1 MAREDELTIENAE
14 LRFKNFSG
22 KEGKFNAKGNRN
34 FCILLNPADAN
45 DLAAEGWNVRTL
57 KPRDPEDEEIPY
69 IQVKVNYDGFSK
81 PIIWLVTEING
92 KPVKKNKLD
101 KDGIDI
107 LDWAEIKSVDLTVRP
122 YHYDVNGKKG
132 IKGYLKSMYVTIAE
146 DRFASK
152 YIDVPDSAMGIATG
166 DAD

>member
-34 FCILLNPADAN
+34 FCVLLNPADAN

-81 PIIWLVTEING
+81 PIIWLVTEVNG
-92 KPVKKNKLD
+92 KPIKKNKLD
-101 KDGIDI
+101 EDGVDI

-122 YHYDVNGKKG
+122 YHYNVNGKKG

>member
-34 FCILLNPADAN
+34 FCVLLNPADAN
-45 DLAAEGWNVRTL
+45 DLLAEGWNVRTL

-81 PIIWLVTEING
+81 PIIWLVTEVNG
-92 KPVKKNKLD
+92 KPIKKNKL
-101 KDGIDI
+101 GEEEIDI

-132 IKGYLKSMYVTIAE
+132 VKGYLKSMYVTIAE

>member
-34 FCILLNPADAN
+34 FCVLLNPADAN
-45 DLAAEGWNVRTL
+45 DLLSEGWNVRTL

-81 PIIWLVTEING
+81 PIIWLVTEVNG
-92 KPVKKNKLD
+92 KPIKKNKL
-101 KDGIDI
+101 GEEEIDI

-132 IKGYLKSMYVTIAE
+132 VKGYLKSMYVTIAE